1 MKYSLMLTLIIMLD
15 VNHIDYS
22 TTDIYENTCLLNV
35 SMDFIMWMNYNEDPD
50 QLASLEAS

>member
-1 MKYSLMLTLIIMLD
+1 MLD

-22 TTDIYENTCLLNV
+22 TNGLYENICLLIV
-35 SMDFIMWMNYNEDPD
+35 SMGFIIWMNNSEDPD

>member
-1 MKYSLMLTLIIMLD
+1 MKYSLMLTLIILLD

-22 TTDIYENTCLLNV
+22 TNGIYENICLLIV
-35 SMDFIMWMNYNEDPD
+35 SMGFIIWVNNSEDPD